1 MDGYKQ
7 LLQRV
12 NARKRLATA
21 IRLVDY
27 FSVCITAMVYI
38 FLLVASLFGDDLRL
52 ILNILLI
59 PGIPFVLVSLSR
71 GIIDAKRPYEV
82 YDIYEMPPKNKSG
95 CSFPSRHAFSA
106 FSIGTL
112 ALRFLP
118 AAGASVLFCGVLL
131 SVSRVLLG
139 KHFPRDVIAGAL
151 IGIATSVLGMLPIIL
166 I

>member
-1 MDGYKQ
+1 MG
-7 LLQRV
+7 
-12 NARKRLATA
+12 A
-21 IRLVDY
+21 
-27 FSVCITAMVYI
+27 
-38 FLLVASLFGDDLRL
+38 
-52 ILNILLI
+52 
-59 PGIPFVLVSLSR
+59 PFVLVTLLR
-71 GIIDAKRPYEV
+71 RVIDLKRPYEV
-82 YDIYEMPPKNKSG
+82 YGFYEEPPKDKKG
-95 CSFPSRHAFSA
+95 RSFPSRHAFSA

-118 AAGASVLFCGVLL
+118 IAGASVLFCGVLL